1 VVRGELVNT
10 NSSWLAERLTERG
23 YIVSEHVSVGDDSKH
38 IRETLLRLAREH
50 EIIVCTG
57 GLGPTTDDVT
67 TQAVADLQGVRL
79 VEDERSLAHITELMR
94 SRGREMAESNKKQAW
109 FPEGAT
115 VLDNSHGTAPG
126 FATKI
131 AVSDVYFLPGVP
143 HEMKAMFA
151 GTVAPRLEPRTHQ
164 LQIKLN
170 TFGLFESE
178 VNDRLRD
185 IEDRFDVKLGY
196 RAHFPTIEV
205 KVLVSGSDPKSLE
218 SRARRASKAVCE
230 RLGTEVV
237 FSEGNVT
244 LSQAVGH
251 LLTERS
257 LKLGLAESCTGGL
270 VSELITESPGSSEYF
285 SGAVVSY
292 SNQVK
297 ERVLGVAAET

>member
-1 VVRGELVNT
+1 MTAAILSLGTEVVRGELVNT

-185 IEDRFDVKLGY
+185 IEDVWETVRHDV
-196 RAHFPTIEV
+196 PM
-205 KVLVSGSDPKSLE
+205 
-218 SRARRASKAVCE
+218 
-230 RLGTEVV
+230 
-237 FSEGNVT
+237 
-244 LSQAVGH
+244 
-251 LLTERS
+251 
-257 LKLGLAESCTGGL
+257 LA
-270 VSELITESPGSSEYF
+270 
-285 SGAVVSY
+285 
-292 SNQVK
+292 NQIAIILAQ
-297 ERVLGVAAET
+297 EFGE